1 VFYRFSTALDLPLI
15 LCEAQGHNG
24 MKKKLAASVK
34 RLTAKPHKTKLT
46 RKPSAMSAKKTS
58 QPPQKAAPRED
69 PVFAQAVQNYEAGI
83 KAMQEHKFEKAK
95 GLLEKIVAAGP
106 RELADRAR
114 VYLNTCNQQL
124 REPSASF
131 KTHEEHFDY
140 AVSLMNAG
148 QYEQARG
155 HIEKILKQS
164 PQADF
169 AYYGMAVVE
178 CLAGQVE
185 SSLRNLSEAIRL
197 NPQNRYQARNDS
209 DFQNMA
215 DDPRFTELL
224 YPEPTDMSS
233 SNSEPRRR

>member
-1 VFYRFSTALDLPLI
+1 
-15 LCEAQGHNG
+15 
-24 MKKKLAASVK
+24 
-34 RLTAKPHKTKLT
+34 
-46 RKPSAMSAKKTS
+46 MSAKKTS
-58 QPPQKAAPRED
+58 APPQKPGFKED
-69 PVFAQAVQNYEAGI
+69 PAFTQAVQNYEAGL

-95 GLLEKIVAAGP
+95 SLLEKIVSSGP

-114 VYLNTCNQQL
+114 MYLNTCNQHLQDA
-124 REPSASF
+124 SASF

-140 AVSLMNAG
+140 AVSLMNSG
-148 QYEQARG
+148 QFEQARG
-155 HIEKILKQS
+155 HMEKILKQN

-185 SSLRNLSEAIRL
+185 SSLKNLSEAIRL
-197 NPQNRYQARNDS
+197 NPQNRFQARNDS

-224 YPEPTDMSS
+224 YPEPSDPPPSGS
-233 SNSEPRRR
+233 GFKAR

>member
-1 VFYRFSTALDLPLI
+1 
-15 LCEAQGHNG
+15 
-24 MKKKLAASVK
+24 
-34 RLTAKPHKTKLT
+34 
-46 RKPSAMSAKKTS
+46 MSAKKMP
-58 QPPQKAAPRED
+58 PPQQKPAPRED

-95 GLLEKIVAAGP
+95 GLLEKIVASGP

-114 VYLNTCNQQL
+114 LYLNSCNQQL
-124 REPSASF
+124 RETSSSF
-131 KTHEEHFDY
+131 KTHEEHFDF

-155 HIEKILKQS
+155 HMEKIMKQS

-169 AYYGMAVVE
+169 AYYGMAIVE

-185 SSLRNLSEAIRL
+185 SSLKNLSEAIRL
-197 NPQNRYQARNDS
+197 NPQNRFQARNDS

-224 YPEPTDMSS
+224 YPEPTDPPPSGS
-233 SNSEPRRR
+233 DFKRR

>member
-1 VFYRFSTALDLPLI
+1 
-15 LCEAQGHNG
+15 
-24 MKKKLAASVK
+24 
-34 RLTAKPHKTKLT
+34 
-46 RKPSAMSAKKTS
+46 MSAKKTP
-58 QPPQKAAPRED
+58 PPQPKPQPKED
-69 PVFAQAVQNYEAGI
+69 PAFAQAVQNYEACI

-95 GLLEKIVAAGP
+95 GLLEKIIASGP

-124 REPSASF
+124 REAASSF

-155 HIEKILKQS
+155 HMEKILKHN

-185 SSLRNLSEAIRL
+185 SSLKNLSEAIRL
-197 NPQNRYQARNDS
+197 NPQNRFQARNDS

-224 YPEPTDMSS
+224 YPEPTDLPSGS
-233 SNSEPRRR
+233 DFRRR